1 MEEMELQ
8 AQENKTHRGY
18 ILRCLIKGSRYQ
30 LLVRQ
35 IANTMIN
42 AGLIISPDISKPL
55 AYLEELRM
63 QYAAQ
68 LLRTTALRVNEIAC
82 SVGYLDALYFS
93 RAFSRRMGLSPT
105 AYRAAGLPST
115 DAGL

>member
-55 AYLEELRM
+55 AYLEEGGYITYTD
-63 QYAAQ
+63 QKVNSYNAYA
-68 LLRTTALRVNEIAC
+68 R
-82 SVGYLDALYFS
+82 DAMVRLTK
-93 RAFSRRMGLSPT
+93 RGIDLVEGT
-105 AYRAAGLPST
+105 IEDDGV
-115 DAGL
+115 DV